1 MRSLDLKTQ
10 AVVCKPPVCSLK
22 PAACRQGDREG
33 IQRLMQYFLRC
44 PFGQARMI
52 QVTAEG
58 QVIYKTGDNRL
69 GRLGASRAVSDGPR

>member
-1 MRSLDLKTQ
+1 
-10 AVVCKPPVCSLK
+10 
-22 PAACRQGDREG
+22 
-33 IQRLMQYFLRC
+33 MQYFLRC